1 MEPASSLVHVR
12 AAAAAPAAAIAAVGN
27 WKQVAA
33 AAPLAIGSLRSL
45 SPQTST
51 TPIYT

>member
-12 AAAAAPAAAIAAVGN
+12 AAAAAPAAVGN

-33 AAPLAIGSLRSL
+33 AAPLAIGSLQSL

-51 TPIYT
+51 APIYT